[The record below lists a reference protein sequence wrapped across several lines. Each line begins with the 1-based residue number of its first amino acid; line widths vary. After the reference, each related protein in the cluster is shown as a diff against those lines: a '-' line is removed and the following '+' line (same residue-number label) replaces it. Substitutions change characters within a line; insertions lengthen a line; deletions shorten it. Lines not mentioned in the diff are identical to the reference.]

1 MMSQPASRG
10 QVERLR
16 IHRLTAAVADDF
28 AADVRRGLTAERKF
42 LLPKYFYDALGSR
55 LFDAICLVPEY
66 YLTRAEADIFARHA
80 AEIVERAR
88 VGARRLTLFELGS
101 GSAAKTRRLIDALLA
116 AQPRLRY
123 VPVDISTAALE
134 ESASALLGDYEGLS
148 VTAYAADYD
157 TALPRL
163 KDNFEDDGRA
173 LVLFLGSNVGNFDR
187 AEARDFLRRLRAS
200 LRAGDLMLLGAD
212 LKKEAAVLEAAY
224 DDPLGVTAAFNLNL
238 LARINR
244 ELGADFSLRDFRHVA
259 LYDESEGRV
268 EMHLRSALEQTV
280 RIGAL
285 GLDVHFGAGER
296 VHTENSYKYSLD
308 ELSAL
313 AADTGFEREQTWLDP
328 AGRFSSNLFV
338 AKGVNREP

>member
-1 MMSQPASRG
+1 MSHPASREEP
-10 QVERLR
+10 ERLR
-16 IHRLTAAVADDF
+16 VHRLTAAVADDF
-28 AADVRRGLTAERKF
+28 AADVRRGLTAPGKF
-42 LLPKYFYDALGSR
+42 LLPKYFYDDLGSR

-88 VGARRLTLFELGS
+88 DGARRLTLFELGS

-116 AQPRLRY
+116 AQARLRY

-163 KDNFEDDGRA
+163 RDNFEDDARA

-187 AEARDFLRRLRAS
+187 AEARDFLRRVRAS
-200 LRAGDLMLLGAD
+200 LRAGDRLLLGAD
-212 LKKEAAVLEAAY
+212 LKKDAGVLEAAY

-244 ELGADFSLRDFRHVA
+244 ELGADFSVRDFRHV
-259 LYDESEGRV
+259 
-268 EMHLRSALEQTV
+268 
-280 RIGAL
+280 
-285 GLDVHFGAGER
+285 
-296 VHTENSYKYSLD
+296 
-308 ELSAL
+308 
-313 AADTGFEREQTWLDP
+313 
-328 AGRFSSNLFV
+328 
-338 AKGVNREP
+338 

>member
-1 MMSQPASRG
+1 MSHPASREES
-10 QVERLR
+10 ERLR

-28 AADVRRGLTAERKF
+28 AADVRRGLTAPRKF
-42 LLPKYFYDALGSR
+42 LLPKYFYDDLGSR

-88 VGARRLTLFELGS
+88 AGARRLTLFELGS
-101 GSAAKTRRLIDALLA
+101 GSASKTRRLIDALLA
-116 AQPRLRY
+116 AQPRLTY

-134 ESASALLGDYEGLS
+134 ESASALLGDYEGLN

-163 KDNFEDDGRA
+163 RESFEEGARA

-187 AEARDFLRRLRAS
+187 AEARAFLRRVRAS
-200 LRAGDLMLLGAD
+200 LRAGDRLLLGVD
-212 LKKEAAVLEAAY
+212 LKKDAATLEAAY

-244 ELGADFSLRDFRHVA
+244 ELGADFSVRHFRHVA
-259 LYDESEGRV
+259 PYDEREGRV
-268 EMHLRSALEQTV
+268 EMHLESGREQTV
-280 RIGAL
+280 NLKAL
-285 GLDVHFGAGER
+285 GI
-296 VHTENSYKYSLD
+296 S
-308 ELSAL
+308 
-313 AADTGFEREQTWLDP
+313 
-328 AGRFSSNLFV
+328 
-338 AKGVNREP
+338 VN